1 MRAIHLETR
10 ANGFTLIELVTVIVI
25 LGVLAAI
32 AGPRFFGENIF
43 RVRGYADEVA
53 TALRYAQKISV
64 ASGCP
69 VQVSAA
75 PATGYTLRQRAAS
88 GGTCAASGAYTLD
101 VKRPDGGDAYRGTP
115 PSGVDLSSSATF
127 TFDGSG
133 AATPSAGTGMVLT
146 VVGQSGSYSITVDAG
161 TGLAVVKKAS

>member
-1 MRAIHLETR
+1 MRVIRLEAR

-25 LGVLAAI
+25 LGVVAAI

-53 TALRYAQKISV
+53 TALRYAQKIAV

-69 VQVSAA
+69 VQVSLA
-75 PATGYTLRQRAAS
+75 PSSGYTLMQRAAA
-88 GGTCAASGAYTLD
+88 GNTCATSGAYSLA
-101 VKRPDGGDAYRGTP
+101 VKRPESADAYRGTP
-115 PSGVDLSSSATF
+115 PTGADLGSSATF

-133 AATPSAGTGMVLT
+133 AAIASAGTVLT
-146 VVGQSGSYSITVDAG
+146 VVGQAGSYSVTIDTA
-161 TGLAVVKKAS
+161 TGLSVVKKAS

>member
-1 MRAIHLETR
+1 MRVISLRAR

-53 TALRYAQKISV
+53 TALRYAQKIAV

-69 VQVSAA
+69 VQVSLA
-75 PATGYTLRQRAAS
+75 PATGYTLMQRAAS
-88 GGTCAASGAYTLD
+88 GNTCATSGAYSLA
-101 VKRPDGGDAYRGTP
+101 VKRPDGGDDYRGTP
-115 PSGVDLSSSATF
+115 PTGVDIGSSATF
-127 TFDGSG
+127 TFDGGG
-133 AATPSAGTGMVLT
+133 AATPTAGTVLT
-146 VVGQSGSYSITVDAG
+146 VVGQAGSYSITVDTA
-161 TGLAVVKKAS
+161 TGLAVVQKAS